1 MMTINDRIERLEDA
15 LSVLMDHIQYYN
27 QDYAAEVVSDMRR
40 ELEELRQVIEDDV
53 RSTADP
59 EALQADGRARGTGQR

>member
-1 MMTINDRIERLEDA
+1 MTINDRIEWLESA
-15 LSVLMDHIQYYN
+15 LSVLMNHIQYYN
-27 QDYAAEVVSDMRR
+27 QDCAAEVISDMRR

>member
-15 LSVLMDHIQYYN
+15 LSVLMNHIEFYN

>member
-1 MMTINDRIERLEDA
+1 MTINDRIERLEEY
-15 LSVLMDHIQYYN
+15 LSILIHHIQYYN

-59 EALQADGRARGTGQR
+59 EALQADGRAQGTGQR

>member
-40 ELEELRQVIEDDV
+40 ELEELRQVIVNE
-53 RSTADP
+53 
-59 EALQADGRARGTGQR
+59 QR

>member
-15 LSVLMDHIQYYN
+15 LSVLMDHIQFYN